1 MQRLLLIGCGDIAR
15 RLMPLLVGRYHL
27 LALLRHREESAGWR
41 AMGATPLIGDLD
53 QPATLRRLAGVAE
66 IVIHLAPP
74 PNTGEVDRRTR
85 HLLAALAQPEQR
97 PPRQIIYI
105 STSGIYG
112 DCHGAVVSETRRPNP
127 QTARAR
133 RRLDAE
139 AALRDFARRQ
149 RCCVSI
155 LRVPGIYASDR
166 LPLERLQRHLPALH
180 PDEDVYTNHIH
191 ADDLA
196 RLCALALWR
205 ARPGRVY
212 NACDD
217 SRQKMGE
224 YFDVVADAFGL
235 ARPPRLPR
243 IELAAAVSPMLL
255 SFMSESRRLDNRR
268 IKDELRVRLAHP
280 RVEAF
285 VAQEG
290 AGRTKA
296 KKDPSR

>member
-15 RLMPLLVGRYHL
+15 RLMPLLVDRYHL
-27 LALLRHREESAGWR
+27 FALLRHREEAGRWR
-41 AMGATPLIGDLD
+41 AIGATPLIGDLD

-66 IVIHLAPP
+66 VVIHLAPP

-85 HLLAALAQPEQR
+85 NLLAALAQPGQR
-97 PPRQIIYI
+97 PPQQIIYI

-112 DCHGAVVSETRRPNP
+112 DCQGTVVSETRRPNP

-149 RCCVSI
+149 RSCVSI

-166 LPLERLQRHLPALH
+166 LPLERLQRQLPALH

-196 RLCALALWR
+196 HVIVAALR
-205 ARPGRVY
+205 HGRPNRCY
-212 NACDD
+212 NVADD
-217 SRQKMGE
+217 STLKMGE
-224 YFDVVADAFGL
+224 YFDAVADHFHL
-235 ARPPRLPR
+235 PRPPRLTR
-243 IELAAAVSPMLL
+243 SEIESRLTPLQVSFLR
-255 SFMSESRRLDNRR
+255 ESRRLDNTRAKR
-268 IKDELRVRLAHP
+268 ELHWEARYPDVWRGLQAVADEQGGTKHP
-280 RVEAF
+280 V
-285 VAQEG
+285 
-290 AGRTKA
+290 
-296 KKDPSR
+296 D